1 MHLYKKIISQL
12 IKDGITISTA
22 ESCTGGLVAYT
33 ITKNKDSSK
42 IYQGGYITYS
52 NELKIKN
59 LNVKKTTIK
68 KYGAVSKETAEEMVR
83 GLFMKTNTNICIST
97 TGIAGPGGG
106 SKSKPVGLIYIG
118 IKLNGKIEI
127 LKKNFKGSRIEIQ
140 KNCVNSI
147 FKYLSKLI

>member
-1 MHLYKKIISQL
+1 MHLYKKIIRKL
-12 IKDGITISTA
+12 IKDSITISTA
-22 ESCTGGLVAYT
+22 ESCTGGLLAYS

-42 IYQGGYITYS
+42 IYKGGYITYS
-52 NELKIKN
+52 NELKIRD

-106 SKSKPVGLIYIG
+106 SNSKSVGLVYIG
-118 IKLNGKIEI
+118 IRVNGKIEI
-127 LKKNFKGSRIEIQ
+127 IKKNFKGSRIEIQ
-140 KNCVNSI
+140 KKCVNSI
-147 FKYLSKLI
+147 FKYILKII

>member
-1 MHLYKKIISQL
+1 MHLYKKIIRKL
-12 IKDGITISTA
+12 IKENITISTA
-22 ESCTGGLVAYT
+22 ESCTGGLLAYS

-42 IYQGGYITYS
+42 IYRGGYISYS
-52 NELKIKN
+52 NELKIRN

-68 KYGAVSKETAEEMVR
+68 KYGAVSKEIAKEMVR
-83 GLFMKTNTNICIST
+83 GLFMKTKTNICIST

-106 SKSKPVGLIYIG
+106 SKNKPIGLIYIG
-118 IKLNGKIEI
+118 IRVNGKVEI

-140 KNCVNSI
+140 KNCVNLI

>member
-1 MHLYKKIISQL
+1 MHLYKKIIRKL
-12 IKDGITISTA
+12 IKDSITISTA
-22 ESCTGGLVAYT
+22 ESCTGGLLAYS

-42 IYQGGYITYS
+42 IYKGGYITYS
-52 NELKIKN
+52 NELKINN

-68 KYGAVSKETAEEMVR
+68 KYGAVSKETAKEMVR
-83 GLFMKTNTNICIST
+83 GLFVKTKTNICIST

-106 SKSKPVGLIYIG
+106 SKNKPIGLIYIG
-118 IKLNGKIEI
+118 IRVNGKVEI

-140 KNCVNSI
+140 KNCVNLI

>member
-1 MHLYKKIISQL
+1 MHLYKKIINKL
-12 IKDGITISTA
+12 IKDNITISTA
-22 ESCTGGLVAYT
+22 ESCTGGLLAYS
-33 ITKNKDSSK
+33 IIKNKDSSK

-68 KYGAVSKETAEEMVR
+68 KYGAVSKETAKEMVR
-83 GLFMKTNTNICIST
+83 GLFVKTKTNICIST

-106 SKSKPVGLIYIG
+106 SKNKPIGLIYIG
-118 IKLNGKIEI
+118 IRVNGKVEI

-140 KNCVNSI
+140 KNCVNLI